1 MFRDGGRR
9 QRPYEGETFVYSILS
24 NPKFRKW
31 AFFGLAA
38 LVVVGLIAVW
48 QFTPLGEQLDRDALA
63 RYLGKIRGYRF
74 TPVIIP
80 VCYILAHAVLF
91 PNTILNAAVILTIG
105 GLHGWLYA
113 MLSSLLSSTLYFFV
127 GRRYGAV
134 GIHAFEGHR
143 LDLARHILRKG
154 GFGAVALVRFV
165 PVAPYTVVNT
175 MGGAIGLRY
184 VDFIIGTFLAHL
196 PGTLTLTFFGEQL
209 SSVIAGP
216 NMRNTAVGLLLLLT
230 GGLVIFLIRRHAHR
244 HLGNAKHQVPKGKT
258 VSDYRESDQ

>member
-1 MFRDGGRR
+1 M
-9 QRPYEGETFVYSILS
+9 YSILS
-24 NPKFRKW
+24 NPKTRKW
-31 AFFGLAA
+31 ASFGLAA
-38 LVVVGLIAVW
+38 LVVAGLVGVW
-48 QFTPLGEQLDRDALA
+48 QFTPLGEQLNRDAVA
-63 RYLGKIRGYRF
+63 QYVGRIREYRL

-80 VCYILAHAVLF
+80 LCYVLAHAVLF

-113 MLSSLLSSTLYFFV
+113 MLSSLLSSSFYFFV

-143 LDLARHILRKG
+143 LDLVRHILRKG
-154 GFGAVALVRFV
+154 GFGAVTLVRFV

-175 MGGAIGLRY
+175 MGGAIGLKY

-209 SSVIAGP
+209 SSVISGP
-216 NMRNTAVGLLLLLT
+216 TARNIAAAVVLLLA
-230 GGLVIFLIRRHAHR
+230 GGLAIYLIRRHAHR
-244 HLGNAKHQVPKGKT
+244 HLGKAHHEVRKENG
-258 VSDYRESDQ
+258 